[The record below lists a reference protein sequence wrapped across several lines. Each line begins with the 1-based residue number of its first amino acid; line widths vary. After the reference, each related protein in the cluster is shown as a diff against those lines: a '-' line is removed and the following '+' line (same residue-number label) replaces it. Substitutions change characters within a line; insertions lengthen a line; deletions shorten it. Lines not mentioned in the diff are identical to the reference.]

1 MSIHALIPFFLVL
14 TCAGIAWFLPR
25 FLEPSVGV
33 VILTVFVMLAT
44 LATVMLLV
52 QVGGAGI
59 SEVPFVADAIGWCRA
74 LSWGDHGAPPIL
86 GAAAVITFG
95 FGSIRV
101 GQYVRKVIQNRRD
114 FGAVDGIE
122 ILASDQPIA
131 FAVPGRRGGVVLS
144 DSLLSLLRRDEQRV
158 VVAHENAHLRHRHHL
173 YIHLVGACAAGLPF
187 LKPFSNRVK
196 YLTER
201 WADEV
206 AAERIGSRE
215 FVADTIARV
224 ALLPSS
230 HVRSA
235 ALSIGGGNVVHRFE
249 ALVSPLPAPTTGL
262 TVFACSA
269 VTLAL
274 LGLTLQLHHLIDFIT
289 HAGHL

>member
-1 MSIHALIPFFLVL
+1 MSIHALIPFLLVL
-14 TCAGIAWFLPR
+14 ACAGIAWFLPR
-25 FLEPSVGV
+25 FVEPSVGV

-44 LATVMLLV
+44 LATGMLLV
-52 QVGGAGI
+52 QIGGAGI

-86 GAAAVITFG
+86 GAAAVLTLG
-95 FGSIRV
+95 FVLTRV
-101 GQYVRKVIQNRRD
+101 GRYARKVFQNRRD
-114 FGAVDGIE
+114 LGAVDGIE
-122 ILASDQPIA
+122 ILASNDPIA
-131 FAVPGRRGGVVLS
+131 FAVPGRRGGVVIS

-187 LKPFSNRVK
+187 LQPFSNRVN

-230 HVRSA
+230 QVRSA
-235 ALSIGGGNVVHRFE
+235 PLSIGGGNVVNRFE

-262 TVFACSA
+262 TVFACSVVTAA
-269 VTLAL
+269 V

>member
-95 FGSIRV
+95 FVSIRV

>member
-33 VILTVFVMLAT
+33 VILTAFVMLAT

-95 FGSIRV
+95 FISIRV

>member
-1 MSIHALIPFFLVL
+1 MSIHALIPFVLVL

-33 VILTVFVMLAT
+33 VILSVFVMLAT
-44 LATVMLLV
+44 LTTVMFLA
-52 QVGGAGI
+52 QIGGAGI

-86 GAAAVITFG
+86 GAAAVLTLG
-95 FGSIRV
+95 FVAIRV
-101 GQYVRKVIQNRRD
+101 GRYVRKVFQNRRD
-114 FGAVDGIE
+114 VGAVDGIE
-122 ILASDQPIA
+122 ILASNEPIA
-131 FAVPGRRGGVVLS
+131 FAVPGRHGGVVIS
-144 DSLLSLLRRDEQRV
+144 DSLLSRLGRNEQRV

-173 YIHLVGACAAGLPF
+173 YIHVVGACAAGLPF
-187 LKPFSNRVK
+187 LQPFSNRVN

-224 ALLPSS
+224 ALLPTSQVS
-230 HVRSA
+230 SA

-249 ALVSPLPAPTTGL
+249 ALVSPLPAQTTGL
-262 TVFACSA
+262 TVFACSVMTAA
-269 VTLAL
+269 VF
-274 LGLTLQLHHLIDFIT
+274 GLTLQVHHLIDFIT

>member
-1 MSIHALIPFFLVL
+1 MSIHTLIPFFLVL

-95 FGSIRV
+95 FISIRV

>member
-14 TCAGIAWFLPR
+14 ACAGIAWFLPR
-25 FLEPSVGV
+25 FVEPSVGV
-33 VILTVFVMLAT
+33 VILTVFVMIAT
-44 LATVMLLV
+44 LATVALLL
-52 QVGGAGI
+52 QISGAGI
-59 SEVPFVADAIGWCRA
+59 SEVPVVSDAIGWCRA

-86 GAAAVITFG
+86 GAAAVLTLG
-95 FGSIRV
+95 FVSIRV
-101 GQYVRKVIQNRRD
+101 GRYVRKVFHNKREL
-114 FGAVDGIE
+114 GAVDGIE
-122 ILASDQPIA
+122 ILASDEPIA
-131 FAVPGRRGGVVLS
+131 FAVPGRRGGVVIS

-187 LKPFSNRVK
+187 LKPFSKRVN

-249 ALVSPLPAPTTGL
+249 ALVSPLPALTTGL
-262 TVFACSA
+262 TVFACSVVTVA
-269 VTLAL
+269 V
-274 LGLTLQLHHLIDFIT
+274 LGLTLQLHHLIDFFT

>member
-1 MSIHALIPFFLVL
+1 MSIHLLIPFFLVL
-14 TCAGIAWFLPR
+14 ACTGIGWFLPR

-33 VILTVFVMLAT
+33 MILTVFVVLAT
-44 LATVMLLV
+44 LATVLLLV
-52 QVGGAGI
+52 QISGAGI
-59 SEVPFVADAIGWCRA
+59 SEVPFVSDALGWCRA
-74 LSWGDHGAPPIL
+74 LSWGDHGAPLFLGGVALIL
-86 GAAAVITFG
+86 LG
-95 FGSIRV
+95 FIALRV
-101 GQYVRKVIQNRRD
+101 VWYLRHVFQNRRNV
-114 FGAVDGIE
+114 GTVDGIE

>member
-1 MSIHALIPFFLVL
+1 MSIHALIPLFLVL
-14 TCAGIAWFLPR
+14 ACAGIAWFLPR
-25 FLEPSVGV
+25 FVEPSVGV
-33 VILTVFVMLAT
+33 VILTVFVMIAT
-44 LATVMLLV
+44 LATVALLL
-52 QVGGAGI
+52 QISGAGI
-59 SEVPFVADAIGWCRA
+59 SEVPVVSDAIGWCRA

-86 GAAAVITFG
+86 GAAAVLTLG
-95 FGSIRV
+95 FVSIRV
-101 GQYVRKVIQNRRD
+101 GRYVRKVFHNKREL
-114 FGAVDGIE
+114 GAVDGIE
-122 ILASDQPIA
+122 ILASDEPIA
-131 FAVPGRRGGVVLS
+131 FAVPGRRGGVVIS

-187 LKPFSNRVK
+187 LKPFSKRVN

-249 ALVSPLPAPTTGL
+249 ALVSPLPALTTGL
-262 TVFACSA
+262 TVFACSVVTVA
-269 VTLAL
+269 V
-274 LGLTLQLHHLIDFIT
+274 LGLTLQLHHLIDFFT